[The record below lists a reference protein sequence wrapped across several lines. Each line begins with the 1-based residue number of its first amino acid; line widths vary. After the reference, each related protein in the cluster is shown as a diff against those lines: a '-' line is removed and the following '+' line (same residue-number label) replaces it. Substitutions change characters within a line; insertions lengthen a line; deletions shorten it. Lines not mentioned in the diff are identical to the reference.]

1 MKLPLIIATA
11 GLIVVQTAYVGTAWA
26 ETVKY
31 IRDQV
36 YVPVRS
42 GPSIQH
48 RILRNAES
56 GTRLTIVVPADAS
69 GYAQVRTEDGLA
81 GWIEEHY
88 LMDQPIAR
96 ERLGRAEAELERLRQ
111 QNQQL
116 RQELQAARTA
126 QNESERT
133 VGELKN
139 AGAKRDEELQHVKRV
154 SGNAIAIDSENR
166 RLQEQ
171 VDGLGS
177 QLKAVSSEKEKLL
190 AENRSQAFMQGA
202 YAVGI
207 GVLIA
212 LVVPRLWPRLRRSE
226 WG

>member
-1 MKLPLIIATA
+1 MKLPLIIAA
-11 GLIVVQTAYVGTAWA
+11 GLIAVQAAYVEVASA

-81 GWIEEHY
+81 GWIEEQY

-96 ERLGRAEAELERLRQ
+96 ERLGKAEAELERLRQ

-116 RQELQAARTA
+116 RQELQAARAA
-126 QNESERT
+126 QNDSERA

-154 SGNAIAIDSENR
+154 SGNAIALDSENR
-166 RLQEQ
+166 RLRGQ

-177 QLKAVSSEKEKLL
+177 QLKVVSAEQEKLQ

-202 YAVGI
+202 YAVTI
-207 GVLIA
+207 GVVIA
-212 LVVPRLWPRLRRSE
+212 LVVPRLWPRRRRSE

>member
-1 MKLPLIIATA
+1 MKLPLIIAA
-11 GLIVVQTAYVGTAWA
+11 GLIAVQATYVGVAYA

-81 GWIEEHY
+81 GWIEEQY

-96 ERLGRAEAELERLRQ
+96 ERLGQAEAELERLRQ

-116 RQELQAARTA
+116 RQELQAARAA
-126 QNESERT
+126 QNDSERA

-139 AGAKRDEELQHVKRV
+139 AGEKRDEELQHVKRV
-154 SGNAIAIDSENR
+154 SGNAIALDSENR
-166 RLQEQ
+166 QLREQ

-177 QLKAVSSEKEKLL
+177 QLKAVSAEQEKLQ

-202 YAVGI
+202 YAVTI
-207 GVLIA
+207 GVVIA
-212 LVVPRLWPRLRRSE
+212 LVVPRLWPRRRRSE
-226 WG
+226 WT

>member
-1 MKLPLIIATA
+1 MKLPLCIAAA
-11 GLIVVQTAYVGTAWA
+11 GLIAVQAAYAENVG
-26 ETVKY
+26 Y

-56 GTRLTIVVPADAS
+56 GTRLVIVAPANAE
-69 GYAQVRTEDGLA
+69 GYARVRAEDGLE
-81 GWIEEHY
+81 GWIEEQY
-88 LMDQPIAR
+88 LTDRPIAR
-96 ERLGRAEAELERLRQ
+96 ERLSKAEAELAQLRQ

-116 RQELQAARTA
+116 RGELQAARAA
-126 QNESERT
+126 QGESERA
-133 VGELKN
+133 VASLKS
-139 AGAKRDEELQHVKRV
+139 AGAKLDDELQQIKRV
-154 SGNAIAIDSENR
+154 SGSAIAIDGENR
-166 RLQEQ
+166 KLREQ

-177 QLKAVSSEKEKLL
+177 QLKAVSAEKDRLL

-202 YAVGI
+202 YAVAI
-207 GVLIA
+207 GVVIA
-212 LVVPRLWPRLRRSE
+212 LLVPRLWPRRRRSE